1 MSFTNYEKEYHMD
14 LIEETIE
21 IYEHRKE
28 RMRYSIEDHIDLV
41 IKYNEHADTLNGTTD
56 IISLSEYKT
65 LYLESVKLARRM
77 TSIYQKQR
85 EFNFTDYYNFCKII
99 SRMMEIIAKET
110 GDEIVNLLQRMSM

>member
-1 MSFTNYEKEYHMD
+1 MD

-41 IKYNEHADTLNGTTD
+41 IKYNEHADALNGTTD

>member
-1 MSFTNYEKEYHMD
+1 MD

-28 RMRYSIEDHIDLV
+28 RMKYSIEDHIDLV
-41 IKYNEHADTLNGTTD
+41 IKYNEHADMLNGTTD
-56 IISLSEYKT
+56 IISVNEYKT
-65 LYLESVKLARRM
+65 LYHDSIKLARRM

-110 GDEIVNLLQRMSM
+110 GDEIVNLLARMSM

>member
-28 RMRYSIEDHIDLV
+28 RMRYSIEDHIELV